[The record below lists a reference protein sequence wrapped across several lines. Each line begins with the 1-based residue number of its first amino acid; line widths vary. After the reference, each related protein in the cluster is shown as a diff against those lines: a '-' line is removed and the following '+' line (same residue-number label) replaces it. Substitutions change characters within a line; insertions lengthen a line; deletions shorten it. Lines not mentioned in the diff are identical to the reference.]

1 MARNRVIYQSEAL
14 FATEKDQHHNL
25 SSANQLLRVQDISHG
40 VEINRTDIN
49 EFGQL
54 TAIERKVI
62 EPPTVNL
69 DFSYYAHGGHNEKNL
84 GFQFTTDRSTD
95 DATGHEQLK
104 QALSGFMTAAS
115 DDKNYYIS
123 VASYGDDNNELADGA
138 QEGVI
143 GIGNGS
149 LTSYSI
155 EAAVGDIATCSV
167 SVEASN
173 IVFQSSGTNIA
184 NPALNSGTG
193 ATLYPQTDGAGSLVT
208 GAGNLP
214 NFPAGSLAGQKAGDY
229 DVACVRPGDIII
241 NFNDAGLAGA
251 KDSSDISGQS
261 VSMGG
266 AFMETNSACHIQ
278 SFTLDVPMSRTPL
291 NRIGSVFPYGREL
304 DTPMTIT
311 LSVSALMSDL
321 ADGALAN
328 LLCNDAEQRNVRITL
343 RQPCSADDDSGDNA
357 EIVQEYLVKGLS
369 LDSQNFSSSIGD
381 NKTVDLVFS
390 TQQGGAN
397 GTGNGLY
404 MWKTDTADYA
414 IGSDPIVYGQDA
426 DAPATYAPGSSLG

>member
-14 FATEKDQHHNL
+14 FVKEKDQHHQL
-25 SSANQLLRVQDISHG
+25 SSADQLLRVQDISHG

-54 TAIERKVI
+54 TAIERKVV
-62 EPPTVNL
+62 EPPVVNL
-69 DFSYYAHGGHNEKNL
+69 DFSYYAHGGHNEKNV
-84 GFQFTTDRSTD
+84 GFQFTTDRAVDSAD
-95 DATGHEQLK
+95 GLK

-123 VASYGDDNNELADGA
+123 VASYGDDNNELVDGA

-149 LTSYSI
+149 VTSYSL

-173 IVFQSSGTNIA
+173 ILFQSSGTNIA
-184 NPALNSGTG
+184 NPALNAGTG
-193 ATLYPQTDGAGSLVT
+193 ATLYPQDAG
-208 GAGNLP
+208 GAGNLTA
-214 NFPAGSLAGQKAGDY
+214 FPAGALAGSKADDY

-241 NFNDAGLAGA
+241 NFNDAGNAGA
-251 KDSSDISGQS
+251 KDSSTLTGNAAA
-261 VSMGG
+261 MGG
-266 AFMETNSACHIQ
+266 AFMESDSSCHIQ
-278 SFTLDVPMSRTPL
+278 SFTLDVPMSRTAL

-304 DTPMTIT
+304 DTPMTLT
-311 LSVSALMSDL
+311 LSVSALMSDM
-321 ADGALAN
+321 ADGALAD
-328 LLCNDAEQRNVRITL
+328 LLCSDAEQRNVRITL
-343 RQPCSADDDSGDNA
+343 REPCSADAADGENA
-357 EIVQEYLVKGLS
+357 ANSEIVQEYLIKGLS
-369 LDSQNFSSSIGD
+369 LDSQNFSASIGD

-404 MWKTDTADYA
+404 MWKTSTLDYA
-414 IGSDPIVYGQDA
+414 IGDNPKVYGQDKSN
-426 DAPATYAPGSSLG
+426 PN

>member
-14 FATEKDQHHNL
+14 FVKEKDQHHRL
-25 SSANQLLRVQDISHG
+25 SADDQLLRVQDISHG

-54 TAIERKVI
+54 TAIERKVV

-84 GFQFTTDRSTD
+84 GFQFTTDRSVTD
-95 DATGHEQLK
+95 ASQLK

-123 VASYGDDNNELADGA
+123 VASYGDDNNELVDGT

-149 LTSYSI
+149 VTSYSL

-173 IVFQSSGTNIA
+173 ISFQSSGTNIA
-184 NPALNSGTG
+184 NPSLNSGTG
-193 ATLYPQTDGAGSLVT
+193 ATLYPQYDDAGVLATD
-208 GAGNLP
+208 AGNLAS
-214 NFPAGSLAGQKAGDY
+214 FPAGSLAGQKAGDY

-241 NFNDAGLAGA
+241 NFNDAGNAGA
-251 KDSSDISGQS
+251 ADSTS
-261 VSMGG
+261 VSGNAVAMGG
-266 AFMETNSACHIQ
+266 AYMESDSACHIQ

-304 DTPMTIT
+304 DTPMTLT

-328 LLCNDAEQRNVRITL
+328 LLCSDAEQRNVRITL
-343 RQPCSADDDSGDNA
+343 RQPCASDDDSGDTG
-357 EIVQEYLVKGLS
+357 EIVQEYLIKGLS

-404 MWKTDTADYA
+404 MWKTDTLDYE
-414 IGSDPIVYGQDA
+414 IGTDPKVYGQDA
-426 DAPATYAPGSSLG
+426 SNPL

>member
-14 FATEKDQHHNL
+14 FVKEKDKHHQL
-25 SSANQLLRVQDISHG
+25 SSADQLLRVQDISHG

-54 TAIERKVI
+54 TAIERKVV

-84 GFQFTTDRSTD
+84 GFQFTTDRTTG
-95 DATGHEQLK
+95 DASGLK

-123 VASYGDDNNELADGA
+123 VASYGDDNNELIDGT

-149 LTSYSI
+149 VTSYSL

-173 IVFQSSGTNIA
+173 IVFQSSGTHIA

-193 ATLYPQTDGAGSLVT
+193 ATLYPQSEG
-208 GAGNLP
+208 GAGNLAA
-214 NFPAGSLAGQKAGDY
+214 FPAGSLAGQKANDY

-241 NFNDAGLAGA
+241 NFNDAGNAGA
-251 KDSSDISGQS
+251 ADSEAVSGNA
-261 VSMGG
+261 VAMGG
-266 AFMETNSACHIQ
+266 AYMETDSSCHIQ

-304 DTPMTIT
+304 DTPMTLT

-328 LLCNDAEQRNVRITL
+328 LLCSDAEQRNVRITL
-343 RQPCSADDDSGDNA
+343 RQPCASDDNSGNTD
-357 EIVQEYLVKGLS
+357 EIVQEFLIKGLS

-404 MWKTDTADYA
+404 MWKTDTQDYA
-414 IGSDPIVYGQDA
+414 IGDNPKVYGQDA
-426 DAPATYAPGSSLG
+426 SNPLNG

>member
-14 FATEKDQHHNL
+14 FVKDKSEHHQL
-25 SSANQLLRVQDISHG
+25 TSADQLLRVQDISHG

-54 TAIERKVI
+54 TAIERKVV
-62 EPPTVNL
+62 EPPVVNL
-69 DFSYYAHGGHNEKNL
+69 DFSYYAHGGHNEKNI
-84 GFQFTTDRSTD
+84 GFQFTTDRNVNS
-95 DATGHEQLK
+95 AAGLK

-123 VASYGDDNNELADGA
+123 VASYGDDNNELVDGA

-149 LTSYSI
+149 VTSYSL

-173 IVFQSSGTNIA
+173 IVFQSSGTDIA

-193 ATLYPQTDGAGSLVT
+193 ATLYPQTKGSSAD
-208 GAGNLP
+208 AGNLMA
-214 NFPAGSLAGQKAGDY
+214 FPAGALAGVKADDY

-241 NFNDAGLAGA
+241 NFNDAGNAGA
-251 KDSSDISGQS
+251 KDSSTVSGNAAA
-261 VSMGG
+261 MGG
-266 AFMETNSACHIQ
+266 AFMESDSSCHIQ

-291 NRIGSVFPYGREL
+291 NRVGSVFPYGREL
-304 DTPMTIT
+304 DTPMTLT
-311 LSVSALMSDL
+311 LSVSALMSDM
-321 ADGALAN
+321 ADGALAD
-328 LLCNDAEQRNVRITL
+328 LLCSDAEQRNVRITL
-343 RQPCSADDDSGDNA
+343 REPCSKDPADGEAGPADT
-357 EIVQEYLVKGLS
+357 EIVQEYLIKGLS
-369 LDSQNFSSSIGD
+369 LDSQNFSASIGD

-404 MWKTDTADYA
+404 MWKTSTQDYA
-414 IGSDPIVYGQDA
+414 IGSDPKVYGQDA
-426 DAPATYAPGSSLG
+426 SNPA

>member
-14 FATEKDQHHNL
+14 FVKDKDLHHEL
-25 SSANQLLRVQDISHG
+25 SANDQLLRVQDISHG

-54 TAIERKVI
+54 TAIERKVV

-84 GFQFTTDRSTD
+84 GFQFTTSRDVN
-95 DATGHEQLK
+95 DASELK

-123 VASYGDDNNELADGA
+123 VASYGDDNNELNAGD

-149 LTSYSI
+149 VTSYSL

-173 IVFQSSGTNIA
+173 IVFQSSGTHIA
-184 NPALNSGTG
+184 NPSLNSGTG
-193 ATLYPQTDGAGSLVT
+193 ATLYPQKDGSGNYVT
-208 GAGNLP
+208 GAGDLP

-241 NFNDAGLAGA
+241 NFNDAGNAGA
-251 KDSSDISGQS
+251 KDSSTVSGNA
-261 VSMGG
+261 VAMGG
-266 AFMETNSACHIQ
+266 AYMETDSSCHIQ

-304 DTPMTIT
+304 DTPMTLT

-328 LLCNDAEQRNVRITL
+328 LLCSDAEQRNVRITL
-343 RQPCSADDDSGDNA
+343 RQPCSADAADGEAGPDNT
-357 EIVQEYLVKGLS
+357 EIVQEFLIKGLS

-404 MWKTDTADYA
+404 MWKTDTVDYE
-414 IGSDPIVYGQDA
+414 IGTDPKVYGQDA
-426 DAPATYAPGSSLG
+426 SNPLVK

>member
-1 MARNRVIYQSEAL
+1 MSRNRVIYQSEAL
-14 FATEKDQHHNL
+14 FVKEKDKHHQL
-25 SSANQLLRVQDISHG
+25 SANDQLLRVQDISHG

-54 TAIERKVI
+54 TAIERKVV

-84 GFQFTTDRSTD
+84 GFQFTTDRNTG
-95 DATGHEQLK
+95 DAAQLK
-104 QALSGFMTAAS
+104 QALSGFMTSES

-123 VASYGDDNNELADGA
+123 VASYGDDNNELSAGE

-149 LTSYSI
+149 VTSYSL

-173 IVFQSSGTNIA
+173 IVFQSSGTHIA
-184 NPALNSGTG
+184 NPSLNAGTG
-193 ATLYPQTDGAGSLVT
+193 ATLYPQKVNGSYVT
-208 GAGNLP
+208 GAGDLP
-214 NFPAGSLAGQKAGDY
+214 NFPAGSLAGQKANDY

-241 NFNDAGLAGA
+241 NFNDAGNAGSA
-251 KDSSDISGQS
+251 DSTSLSGNA
-261 VSMGG
+261 VAMGG
-266 AFMETNSACHIQ
+266 AYMESDSSCHIQ
-278 SFTLDVPMSRTPL
+278 SFTVDVPMSRTPL

-304 DTPMTIT
+304 DTPMTLT

-328 LLCNDAEQRNVRITL
+328 LLCSDAEQRNVRITL
-343 RQPCSADDDSGDNA
+343 RQPCSSDDASGDTG
-357 EIVQEYLVKGLS
+357 EIVQEFLIKGLS

-404 MWKTDTADYA
+404 MWKTDTMDYA
-414 IGSDPIVYGQDA
+414 IGENPKVYGQDA
-426 DAPATYAPGSSLG
+426 ANPLIP

>member
-14 FATEKDQHHNL
+14 FVKEKDQHHKL
-25 SSANQLLRVQDISHG
+25 TSADQLLRVQDISHG

-54 TAIERKVI
+54 TAIERKVV

-84 GFQFTTDRSTD
+84 GFQFTTDRTTGE
-95 DATGHEQLK
+95 ATHLK

-123 VASYGDDNNELADGA
+123 VASYGDDNNELVDGT

-149 LTSYSI
+149 VTSYSL

-184 NPALNSGTG
+184 NPSLNSGTG
-193 ATLYPQTDGAGSLVT
+193 ATLYPQDISVDD
-208 GAGNLP
+208 AGNLKS
-214 NFPAGSLAGQKAGDY
+214 FPAGSLAGQKADDY

-241 NFNDAGLAGA
+241 NFNDAGNAGA
-251 KDSSDISGQS
+251 ADSTSISGNA
-261 VSMGG
+261 VAMGG
-266 AFMETNSACHIQ
+266 AYMESDSACHIQ

-328 LLCNDAEQRNVRITL
+328 LLCSDAEQRNVRITL
-343 RQPCSADDDSGDNA
+343 RQPCASDDDSGDNG
-357 EIVQEYLVKGLS
+357 EIVQEFLVKGLS

-404 MWKTDTADYA
+404 MWKTDTADYE
-414 IGSDPIVYGQDA
+414 IGSNPKVYGQDA
-426 DAPATYAPGSSLG
+426 SNPL

>member
-14 FATEKDQHHNL
+14 FVKEKDQHHRL
-25 SSANQLLRVQDISHG
+25 SADDQLLRVQDISHG

-54 TAIERKVI
+54 TAIERKVV

-84 GFQFTTDRSTD
+84 GFKFTTDRDTES
-95 DATGHEQLK
+95 AEELK

-123 VASYGDDNNELADGA
+123 VASYGDDNNELSAGD

-149 LTSYSI
+149 VTSYSL

-173 IVFQSSGTNIA
+173 IVFQSSGENIA
-184 NPALNSGTG
+184 NPSLNSGTG
-193 ATLYPQTDGAGSLVT
+193 ATLYPQFEDDGTTYKTD
-208 GAGNLP
+208 AGNLA
-214 NFPAGSLAGQKAGDY
+214 NFPAGSLAGQKANDY

-241 NFNDAGLAGA
+241 NFNDAGNAGA
-251 KDSSDISGQS
+251 KDSDS
-261 VSMGG
+261 VSGNAVAMGG
-266 AFMETNSACHIQ
+266 AYMETDSSCHIQ

-328 LLCNDAEQRNVRITL
+328 LLCSDAEQRNVRITL
-343 RQPCSADDDSGDNA
+343 RQPCSADEADGRDADDEKGT
-357 EIVQEYLVKGLS
+357 EIVQEYLIKGLS

-404 MWKTDTADYA
+404 MWKTDTLDYA
-414 IGSDPIVYGQDA
+414 IGEDPKVYGQDTA
-426 DAPATYAPGSSLG
+426 NPLNG